1 MPRKPGDRNR
11 DYEERRHAI
20 LERLHRHLTPPPETP
35 PSLRD
40 LAQAA
45 RVSLPTLK
53 HYFGG
58 RAAVIGAVM
67 AHQGKLGQPYLAHL
81 ATTELPFEA
90 SIAEAVRFLAN
101 GLFEARVSDIHAFG
115 LAEGAHVP
123 ALGRAY
129 LEALLEPTLQAL
141 EARLA
146 LHIRRGDM
154 KPAFVRHAALM
165 LAAPLLLG
173 ALHQVNL
180 GGEALRP
187 LNAPDLCST
196 VIDTFVSTYRTEK
209 VRPAP

>member
-11 DYEERRHAI
+11 DYEERRQAI
-20 LERLHRHLTPPPETP
+20 LERLHRHVTPPPETP

-45 RVSLPTLK
+45 KVSLPTLK

-58 RAAVIGAVM
+58 RAAVIAAVM
-67 AHQGKLGQPYLAHL
+67 AHQGKLAQPYIAHL
-81 ATTELPFEA
+81 ATTDLPFEA
-90 SIAEAVRFLAN
+90 SIAEVVRFLAN

-115 LAEGAHVP
+115 LAEGALMP

-146 LHIRRGDM
+146 YHIRQGDM
-154 KPAFVRHAALM
+154 KPATVRHAALM
-165 LAAPLLLG
+165 LAAPLILG

-187 LNAPDLCST
+187 LNAQDFCST
-196 VIDTFVSTYRTEK
+196 VIDTFVRTYQTEK
-209 VRPAP
+209 ARPAP